1 MERPPLNPGR
11 LPRSQTGRVRAIV
24 TAIATVSVFAC
35 VLAACGNAPAAPLG
49 RTPAEARANTH
60 DLFGAFALRMG
71 PLTRSPELA
80 RIRPQYVRG
89 SLVPSRIYDRV
100 DLWTSRSGNVRTLT
114 VAGTPLPDGR
124 YALDVSR
131 DAPSPARAGDSRHV
145 MELRRLGDDDVYE
158 WRSLDELAIGEASA
172 AGLEEMR
179 HRFLGA
185 AEGRSGRELRAA
197 WHLSMPR
204 TTAALSRLYAV
215 DSVVTTPLADGSTA
229 VSLLISVHPER
240 LGASFPDYE
249 QWMRKYVGASR
260 HQAILED
267 YAGARFVE
275 MAGGRGLLRIRLRT
289 KDGILQPLRGPVR
302 AGRADSLRLRMDVAT
317 RIRPFTVGA
326 KEIVA
331 DLVAVREPRERGW
344 MLRWRH
350 EPEWDFPLA
359 VDHLMR
365 DALRRPFTGE
375 GTWMRVVAR
384 ETPEGQ
390 TLIVRDFRM
399 EVQESAIVRWLNR
412 LGSSAMSEVTSRVEY
427 QKDRFFAEALRAIGE
442 DLAAQL
448 GGAPATRASG
458 T

>member
-1 MERPPLNPGR
+1 MEPSLSNPSR
-11 LPRSQTGRVRAIV
+11 LPRNPTGPVRAIV
-24 TAIATVSVFAC
+24 VAGAVAATLS
-35 VLAACGNAPAAPLG
+35 ACGNAPAAPLG

-89 SLVPSRIYDRV
+89 SLVPSRIYDKAEV
-100 DLWTSRSGNVRTLT
+100 WTSRSGNLRTLT
-114 VAGTPLPDGR
+114 VAGTPMPDGG
-124 YALDVSR
+124 YALDLRR
-131 DAPSPARAGDSRHV
+131 DAPPPTRTGDSRHV
-145 MELRRLGDDDVYE
+145 MELRRLGDDLYE
-158 WRSLDELAIGEASA
+158 WRSLDELAVGDAPA

-204 TTAALSRLYAV
+204 TTVALSRLYAV
-215 DSVVTTPLADGSTA
+215 DSIVTTPLADGSTA

-240 LGASFPDYE
+240 LGATFADYE
-249 QWMRKYVGASR
+249 KWMRKYVGASR

-267 YAGARFVE
+267 YAGVRFLE

-302 AGRADSLRLRMDVAT
+302 AARADSLRLRMDVAT

-344 MLRWRH
+344 MLRWRR

-365 DALRRPFTGE
+365 DALRRPFSGD
-375 GTWMRVVAR
+375 GMWMRVVAR
-384 ETPEGQ
+384 ETPAGE

-412 LGSSAMSEVTSRVEY
+412 LGSSAMSEVTTRVEH
-427 QKDRFFAEALRAIGE
+427 QKDRFFAEALRAMGE

-448 GGAPATRASG
+448 GGQPATRLGSG
-458 T
+458 S